1 LLAVSNIQVYYGLVQ
16 VLWDLSFR
24 VHERE
29 VVAMVGSNGAGKST
43 TLKAIS
49 GLVRIASGQIL
60 FNGRRLDQTPAHQI
74 VENQIALIPEG
85 RRLFPY
91 SSVLANLDLGAYT
104 KRARERRKES
114 LDYVFALFPVLRER
128 QNQMA
133 GTLSGG
139 EQQMLAIGRGLM
151 SRPTLLM
158 LDEPSLGLAPIVAEK
173 VLEVLQKLN
182 REGLTILLVEQ
193 NVHHALNLSN
203 RAYVIENGR
212 IVMEGPG
219 KDLLENPH
227 VKTAYLGIV

>member
-1 LLAVSNIQVYYGLVQ
+1 
-16 VLWDLSFR
+16 
-24 VHERE
+24 
-29 VVAMVGSNGAGKST
+29 MVGSNGAGKST